1 MKGRLKIL
9 AFPSLALGVVVIGSL
24 LGWMIGGGRFDGT
37 RADLQTRIDTYVKVM
52 REVLDQRQRRPALDG
67 RLAAVLDR
75 SLGADLEYVDS
86 RMRRVLA
93 ELTAAA
99 GLRDAKVST
108 SGAMVVGTP
117 AKREFSRSR
126 SSRPYRDEPDFVVL
140 PATVSGRGSIGEV
153 IAFLHGLDAASWIK
167 RIESVRL
174 DPDPDG
180 KRLTVGVRLATLF
193 VPDWETDEE
202 SVPAEVRPRREL
214 ARYDPLVAA
223 NPFRVRRAPTR
234 PKPPATP
241 APRPVA
247 VDPLEGW
254 MLTGLVEGDPGNEG
268 WIRHRPSG
276 RTATLIPGRPTDLGR
291 GLQVELLEISGD
303 RATIRVGEETWT
315 VLVGRGLGDRVPGS
329 AVPPE

>member
-9 AFPSLALGVVVIGSL
+9 AFPSLALAVVLIGTS

-37 RADLQTRIDTYVKVM
+37 RADLQSRIDTYVKVM
-52 REVLDQRQRRPALDG
+52 REVLDQRKRRPALDG

-75 SLGADLEYVDS
+75 TLGADLEYVDS

-99 GLRDAKVST
+99 GLGDAKVST
-108 SGAMVVGTP
+108 SGATVVGTP
-117 AKREFSRSR
+117 AKREFSRSKASR
-126 SSRPYRDEPDFVVL
+126 SYRDEPDFVVV

-153 IAFLHGLDAASWIK
+153 VAFLHGLDAAPWVK

-180 KRLTVGVRLATLF
+180 KRLAVGVRLTTLF
-193 VPDWETDEE
+193 VPDWEKGETDGETA
-202 SVPAEVRPRREL
+202 PAEVRPRREL
-214 ARYDPLVAA
+214 ARYDALVAA
-223 NPFRVRRAPTR
+223 NPFRVRRQPTR
-234 PKPPATP
+234 PKPPAAP
-241 APRPVA
+241 APRPAV

-291 GLQVELLEISGD
+291 GLRVELLEVEGD

-315 VLVGRGLGDRVPGS
+315 VLVGRGLGDRVP
-329 AVPPE
+329 